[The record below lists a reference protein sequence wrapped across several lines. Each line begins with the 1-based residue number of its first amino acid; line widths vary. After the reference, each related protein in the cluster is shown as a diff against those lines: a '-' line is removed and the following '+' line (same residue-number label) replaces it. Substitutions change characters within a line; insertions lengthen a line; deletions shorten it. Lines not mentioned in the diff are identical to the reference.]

1 MTPEET
7 IRRALEA
14 EASTVEVRPDAL
26 AAIRA
31 RTRRR
36 RARGW
41 VTWGAGL
48 AVAAAVAVTIL
59 VLPDAPRPDP
69 PRPAAPTAAPTPTPA
84 AGPLLAVYYVGPRR
98 DDALVREFHRV
109 APGSDAV
116 RAALTLMFGT
126 APLDPDY
133 ASAWPAGTT
142 VRGVSVAG
150 EVVTVDLGGA
160 TAPSAIA
167 AQQLVW
173 TVTAASGRPGVRIG
187 PDGEVLR
194 RAPAVDT
201 LAPVWLINPQQ
212 GEVVRGG
219 RLDVHVAGFGSTARL
234 EIVPDG
240 GGESIRQDLTLR
252 GGSPAQRE
260 AQLTLSLPPGR
271 YTVTVTLAGVSD
283 DHTVVVE

>member
-14 EASTVEVRPDAL
+14 AASTVEVRPDAL

-36 RARGW
+36 RGRGW
-41 VTWGAGL
+41 IPWGAGL
-48 AVAAAVAVTIL
+48 AVATAAAVTIL
-59 VLPDAPRPDP
+59 VLPDAPHPDP
-69 PRPAAPTAAPTPTPA
+69 PRPGAPTTTAAATPTPA
-84 AGPLLAVYYVGPRR
+84 AGPLLAVYYVGPSR

-116 RAALTLMFGT
+116 RSALALMFGT

-142 VRGVSVAG
+142 VRGVTVAG

-160 TAPSAIA
+160 TPPSAIA

-173 TVTAASGRPGVRIG
+173 TVTAASGLPGVRIG
-187 PDGEVLR
+187 DGDVLR

-201 LAPVWLINPQQ
+201 LAPVWLINPQE

-219 RLDVHVAGFGSTARL
+219 RVDVHVAGFGSTARL
-234 EIVPDG
+234 EVTPG
-240 GGESIRQDLTLR
+240 ARGQDLTLR

-260 AQLTLSLPPGR
+260 AQLTLSLPPGT
-271 YTVTVTLAGVSD
+271 YTLTVTVDGVSD

>member
-1 MTPEET
+1 MNPEET

-36 RARGW
+36 RSRGW
-41 VTWGAGL
+41 VVWGAGL
-48 AVAAAVAVTIL
+48 AAAAAAAVTIL
-59 VLPDAPRPDP
+59 VLPDAPQPEP
-69 PRPAAPTAAPTPTPA
+69 PRPAAPTVAVTPSPVAT
-84 AGPLLAVYYVGPRR
+84 GPLVAVYYVGPGR
-98 DDALVREFHRV
+98 DRALVREFHRV

-116 RAALTLMFGT
+116 RAALGLMFGT

-133 ASAWPAGTT
+133 ASAWPRGTT
-142 VRGVSVAG
+142 VRGVTVAG
-150 EVVTVDLGGA
+150 DVVTVDLGGA
-160 TAPSAIA
+160 TPPSAIA

-173 TVTAASGRPGVRIG
+173 TVTAASGLPGVRIG
-187 PDGEVLR
+187 PGGDVLR

-201 LAPVWLINPQQ
+201 LASVWLINPQE
-212 GEVVRGG
+212 GDVVRGG
-219 RLDVHVAGFGSTARL
+219 RVYVHVAGFGSSARL
-234 EIVPDG
+234 TVVPG
-240 GGESIRQDLTLR
+240 GVGQDLTLR

-260 AQLTLSLPPGR
+260 AHLTLSLPPGT
-271 YTVTVTLAGVSD
+271 YTLTVTLDGVSD